1 MKLTVEFD
9 SLDEVQEL
17 ESKLAKVDDLV
28 DAVEDL
34 RQLNEELRRML
45 ADQQKSKLASQDS
58 AQEPQ

>member
-9 SLDEVQEL
+9 SLDEIQEL

-34 RQLNEELRRML
+34 RQLNEELRRMV
-45 ADQQKSKLASQDS
+45 ADQQKSKIASQDS

>member
-9 SLDEVQEL
+9 SLYEIQEL

-45 ADQQKSKLASQDS
+45 ADQQKNKLASQDS

>member
-17 ESKLAKVDDLV
+17 ESKLAKIDDLV

-45 ADQQKSKLASQDS
+45 ADQQKSKIASQDS

>member
-1 MKLTVEFD
+1 VKLTVEFD

-17 ESKLAKVDDLV
+17 ESKLAKLDDLA

>member
-17 ESKLAKVDDLV
+17 ESKLAKIDDLV

-45 ADQQKSKLASQDS
+45 ADQQKSKLASQDF

>member
-9 SLDEVQEL
+9 SLDEIQEL

-45 ADQQKSKLASQDS
+45 ADQQKSKIASQDS

>member
-34 RQLNEELRRML
+34 QQLNEELRRML

>member
-9 SLDEVQEL
+9 SLDEIQEL

-34 RQLNEELRRML
+34 RQLNEELRKML
-45 ADQQKSKLASQDS
+45 ADQQKSKIASQDS

>member
-1 MKLTVEFD
+1 VKLTVEFD

-17 ESKLAKVDDLV
+17 ESKLAKIDDLV
-28 DAVEDL
+28 DAVEEL

-58 AQEPQ
+58 AQELQ

>member
-9 SLDEVQEL
+9 SLDEGQEL
-17 ESKLAKVDDLV
+17 ESKLAKLDDLA

-45 ADQQKSKLASQDS
+45 ADQQKSKIASQDS

>member
-1 MKLTVEFD
+1 MKFTVEFD

-17 ESKLAKVDDLV
+17 ESKLAKLDDLA

-45 ADQQKSKLASQDS
+45 ADQQKSKLSSQDS
-58 AQEPQ
+58 AQES

>member
-1 MKLTVEFD
+1 VKLTVEFD

-45 ADQQKSKLASQDS
+45 EDQQKSKLASQDS

>member
-45 ADQQKSKLASQDS
+45 ADQQKSKIASQDS

>member
-34 RQLNEELRRML
+34 QQLNEELRRML
-45 ADQQKSKLASQDS
+45 ADQQKSKLAFQDS

>member
-9 SLDEVQEL
+9 SLDQIQEL

>member
-17 ESKLAKVDDLV
+17 ESKLAKIDDLV
-28 DAVEDL
+28 DAVEEL

-58 AQEPQ
+58 AQELQ